1 MKDDFWPCS
10 NPCVTSYVDES
21 GITTICINKADTSH
35 CNPTPRKTTSSGYSN
50 GWARITS
57 SHNSVMSNLDASLRK
72 LPESTPYVRPE
83 FVPYTQ
89 PSQPFVEP
97 HLPYIPPEKIDPVI
111 VNKETIDKSV
121 DFRKSKDYEN
131 ALKNCDKALKAD
143 PKYLDGWNEK
153 AAIYIDKAE
162 YKKAIDSCDIAIII
176 NPKYFYAYNNKAVAL
191 RKLGDYENALKSCDE
206 ALKINP
212 EYSDAQNE
220 KNNVLEAFYFQV
232 SALMTKKQYE
242 KAIKD
247 CDIIIKSDAKNLYAY
262 HKKIMA
268 LKMLENYEKALESCD
283 KSILHMENIDNYGI
297 GKVEELNQ
305 LYLTRKQQHI
315 EAAAKRDY
323 LYSQGV
329 INGVNGFDWYK
340 ANPTRDFYSFF
351 RDTLKVS
358 DKSPENVKLIKDR
371 LYKNLSPYL
380 EEAKKSNYFLDE
392 YNKYY
397 KDMIVSKEKSSQL
410 IDIYNTRAIVSKKFG
425 DYDKALISCDI
436 VIRINPNDLSASNFK
451 SVILKEKADF
461 EKAIEYSDNMLRI
474 KPPYQMENF
483 YYFLKL
489 PYLSQVST
497 IDVSNKQ
504 IDDNGAKVL
513 ANSLSNG
520 KLPNLKKLHLEGN
533 KITDEGQDAL
543 INALKNETVQDVII
557 TAITLYEKYQLNV
570 SGNKEKQ
577 RSILENQLERAKAHG
592 VDVDNVVVDKTLSGW
607 LEHKFGFGG
616 SIGFGWAKCFI
627 SYDDI
632 ESFAGERLLAKASKR
647 LSWANDVKDGVL
659 CYFEAESEALLT
671 EQGVRDIKYQLLEVQ
686 ETPELTGNIE
696 AWYEIPY
703 L

>member
-1 MKDDFWPCS
+1 MKSNSIPICSSKGSYSSGHPCY
-10 NPCVTSYVDES
+10 T
-21 GITTICINKADTSH
+21 
-35 CNPTPRKTTSSGYSN
+35 RKTTSSGYSN
-50 GWARITS
+50 GWATS
-57 SHNSVMSNLDASLRK
+57 SSSYNSVMSNLDASMRK
-72 LPESTPYVRPE
+72 LPETTPYVRPE

-89 PSQPFVEP
+89 SSQPFVEP
-97 HLPYIPPEKIDPVI
+97 DRPHAPPQNTDPVI

-121 DFRKSKDYEN
+121 GFRKSGDYKN
-131 ALKNCDKALKAD
+131 ALKSCDEALKAD

-153 AAIYIDKAE
+153 AAIYIDKAQ
-162 YKKAIDSCDIAIII
+162 YKKAIEACDIAIII

-220 KNNVLEAFYFQV
+220 KNNILQGFYLQITGLV
-232 SALMTKKQYE
+232 NRKKYD

-247 CDIIIKSDAKNLYAY
+247 CDTIINSDPKNLYAY
-262 HKKIMA
+262 HKKIIV
-268 LKMLENYEKALESCD
+268 LKILKHYEKALESCD
-283 KSILHMENIDNYGI
+283 KSILHIGNIDNYGI

-305 LYLTRKQQHI
+305 LYLTRKQQYE
-315 EAAAKRDY
+315 EAVAKRDY

-351 RDTLKVS
+351 RDALKVS
-358 DKSPENVKLIKDR
+358 DKSPENVKLIKER

-380 EEAKKSNYFLDE
+380 EEERKSNYFLDE

-397 KDMIVSKEKSSQL
+397 KDMVASKEKSSQL
-410 IDIYNTRAIVSKKFG
+410 IDIYNTRAIASKKLG
-425 DYDKALISCDI
+425 DYDKALTSCNI
-436 VIRINPNDLSASNFK
+436 VIRIKPDDVSASNFK
-451 SVILKEKADF
+451 SIILREKTEF
-461 EKAIEYSDNMLRI
+461 EEAIEYSDNTFRV
-474 KPPYQMENF
+474 KPPYRMENF

-513 ANSLSNG
+513 ADSLSKG

-533 KITDEGQDAL
+533 NITDEGQDAL

-557 TAITLYEKYQLNV
+557 TTIRLYEKYQLNI
-570 SGNKEKQ
+570 SSNKEKQ
-577 RSILENQLERAKAHG
+577 RSILENWLERARDHG
-592 VDVDNVVVDKTLSGW
+592 VDVDKVVVDKTAWGW
-607 LEHKFGFGG
+607 LQNKVNFLTNL
-616 SIGFGWAKCFI
+616 SAGWAKCMI
-627 SYDDI
+627 AYDDVQ
-632 ESFAGERLLAKASKR
+632 SFAVDGFLPKLSKKASA
-647 LSWANDVKDGVL
+647 ANDVKDGIL

-671 EQGVRDIKYQLLEVQ
+671 ESGVRDIKYHLIEVNQ
-686 ETPELTGNIE
+686 TPDLTGNIE
-696 AWYEIPY
+696 AWHEIPY